1 MVRSNRCRHA
11 AEPVRHLLN
20 VEWVHVFKLLLISI
34 VIVPVLV
41 GIRASR
47 TGRGSRGL
55 GLLLASVLMYDAL
68 YWLMLYYL
76 RTRWVGWGSG

>member
-1 MVRSNRCRHA
+1 
-11 AEPVRHLLN
+11 LLN

-47 TGRGSRGL
+47 TRRGSRGL
-55 GLLLASVLMYDAL
+55 GLLLASVLTYDAL